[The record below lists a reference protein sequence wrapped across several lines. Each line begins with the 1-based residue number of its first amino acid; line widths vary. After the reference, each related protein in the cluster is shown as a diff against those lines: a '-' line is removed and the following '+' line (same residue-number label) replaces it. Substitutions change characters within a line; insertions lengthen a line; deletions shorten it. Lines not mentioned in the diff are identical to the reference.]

1 MARVATSSPIQ
12 IPGLHKSSWQKPF
25 FEDPSPNRCAITDRH
40 KGGRGMVRAYVDQN
54 VRDPFVT
61 LGISPGTSKQEIKSA
76 YRRLARQYHPDV
88 CKDDCCANKFKQI
101 KTAYE
106 HAINAAISPSGR
118 YMDEFNYDSSLT
130 SYEGLMGV
138 YDDSWEDW
146 EEWMGWEGAGTRDY
160 TTHINI
166 HL

>member
-1 MARVATSSPIQ
+1 MATSSPIQ
-12 IPGLHKSSWQKPF
+12 IPILHKGSLQKPF
-25 FEDPSPNRCAITDRH
+25 SKKLSSPNRCAITDRH
-40 KGGRGMVRAYVDQN
+40 KKGRRMVRAYVAQN
-54 VRDPFVT
+54 VRDSFAT

-76 YRRLARQYHPDV
+76 YRRLALQYHPDV
-88 CKDDCCANKFKQI
+88 CKDDGCGSKFKQI

-106 HAINAAISPSGR
+106 HAMNVETSLFGR
-118 YMDEFNYDSSLT
+118 NMDEFNYDSSSI

-138 YDDSWEDW
+138 NDDSWEDW

-160 TTHINI
+160 TSHINI

>member
-1 MARVATSSPIQ
+1 MAGVATSSPIQ
-12 IPGLHKSSWQKPF
+12 IPGLHKSSLQKPF
-25 FEDPSPNRCAITDRH
+25 YEELPSPNRCAITDRH
-40 KGGRGMVRAYVDQN
+40 KEGRGMVRAYVDQS
-54 VRDPFVT
+54 RKDPFAT

-76 YRRLARQYHPDV
+76 YRRLALQYHPDV
-88 CKDDCCANKFKQI
+88 CKDDHCTGKFKQI
-101 KTAYE
+101 KSAYE
-106 HAINAAISPSGR
+106 HAMNAATSPSGR
-118 YMDEFNYDSSLT
+118 YMDDSSSI